1 MAISVRTPGVVGLSF
16 VDGAPVPESE
26 PNRADVALFVGFVA
40 RRQSDLPPSL
50 QRWLLERGWAS
61 APYARLPVESLLDI
75 PVPIDE
81 WDLFDALFAW
91 EQRPLDAQG
100 QQTTSYLGAAVRSF
114 FAQGGRRCYV
124 VRVGDPWLLSAPS
137 ADRLNAVSALI
148 PGYPATFASSPMDR
162 ESWRGAGHL
171 FGLPDVSF
179 ICFPDLADAVASDRL
194 PLPPPTTPL
203 VVPPQ
208 FEACSSE
215 SPISPPDVVSRLFA
229 APRAD
234 ESGFSAWARA
244 VCLVIDTI
252 ALRQREVQL
261 VAAIPLPTRGTAA
274 ERDLLAFLTRPE
286 DGPLAIARNER
297 LNGMASAFAQLAYPW
312 VRTPGSADLPEGLE
326 SPDAVLTGILA
337 RNALTQGA
345 FTSAAGLPLGD
356 VYDLYPLLR
365 RDQMLRPQ
373 PDSTAANAGQHSLAE
388 RVSLFALTP
397 GGLTLLSDVTTS
409 LDEGYRAAS
418 VNRLVS
424 VIARAARRIGEELL
438 FEASGERL
446 WAGITRRLETLLLG
460 LLQAGALRG
469 TTAAQAFSVTCN
481 RSTMSQNDLDNG
493 RVVAQIQFDAA
504 VLIEGIVVILAM
516 STGGQVS
523 LTTGAAGGVA
533 A

>member
-1 MAISVRTPGVVGLSF
+1 MVLSVRMAGVVGLSF
-16 VDGAPVPESE
+16 VDEAPVPESE

-40 RRQSDLPPSL
+40 RRQSDPPPSL

-61 APYARLPVESLLDI
+61 APYARPPIDDLLDI

-100 QQTTSYLGAAVRSF
+100 QRTTSYLGAAVRSF

-124 VRVGDPWLLSAPS
+124 VRVGDPWMLSAPR
-137 ADRLNAVSALI
+137 ADRMNAVGALI
-148 PGYPATFASSPMDR
+148 PGYPATFASSPADR
-162 ESWRGAGHL
+162 QSWRGAGHL

-194 PLPPPTTPL
+194 PLSPPAPAPA
-203 VVPPQ
+203 VPPQ
-208 FEACSSE
+208 FGACSSE
-215 SPISPPDVVSRLFA
+215 SPLPPPDTESRLFE
-229 APRAD
+229 APRCD
-234 ESGFSAWARA
+234 ERGYSAWARA
-244 VCLVIDTI
+244 LCLVTDII
-252 ALRQREVQL
+252 ARRQREVQL
-261 VAAIPLPTRGTAA
+261 VAAVPLPTRGTEA
-274 ERDLLAFLTRPE
+274 ERDLLAFLTRPS
-286 DGPLAIARNER
+286 DGPLSIARNER
-297 LNGMASAFAQLAYPW
+297 LSGLASAFVQLAYPW
-312 VRTPGSADLPEGLE
+312 VRTPGSADLPEGIE

-337 RNALTQGA
+337 RNVLTQGA

-373 PDSTAANAGQHSLAE
+373 PDSTAPNAGRHGLAE

-397 GGLTLLSDVTTS
+397 GGLTLFSDVTTS
-409 LDEGYRAAS
+409 LDEGYRPAS

-438 FEASGERL
+438 FEVSGERL

-469 TTAAQAFSVTCN
+469 TTAAQAFSVTCD

-493 RVVAQIQFDAA
+493 RVVAQIQFDATA
-504 VLIEGIVVILAM
+504 PIEGIVVILAM
-516 STGGQVS
+516 SAGGQVS
-523 LTTGAAGGVA
+523 LTTGATGGVA